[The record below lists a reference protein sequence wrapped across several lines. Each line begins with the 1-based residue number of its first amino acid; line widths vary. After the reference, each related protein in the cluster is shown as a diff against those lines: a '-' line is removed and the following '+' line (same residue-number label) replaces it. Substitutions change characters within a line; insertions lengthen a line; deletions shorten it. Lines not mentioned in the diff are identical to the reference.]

1 MLSSVLNN
9 PDYTLTPSAGVV
21 KGTAFIGHLINSV
34 HYVIV
39 TSKEGTDCDEIQS
52 DVDEFGAGEEED
64 RQDDK
69 VSLPLP

>member
-21 KGTAFIGHLINSV
+21 KGTAFIGHVIKSV
-34 HYVIV
+34 HYVII
-39 TSKEGTDCDEIQS
+39 TSKNGTDDEIQS

-64 RQDDK
+64 CPDDQ